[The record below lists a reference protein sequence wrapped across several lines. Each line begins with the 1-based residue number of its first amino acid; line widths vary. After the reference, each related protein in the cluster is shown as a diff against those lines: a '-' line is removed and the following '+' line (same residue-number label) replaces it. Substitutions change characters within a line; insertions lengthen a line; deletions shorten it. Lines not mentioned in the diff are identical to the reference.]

1 MNNRTE
7 IGALILRVVAGLIFL
22 AHGIEKFQGRI
33 GNTAKWFGSIGLP
46 EFLAYGV
53 GGLEVL
59 GGILL
64 ILGLGVRIVGALFVL
79 LLLGAIITVQL
90 AAGFVGGYAYDL
102 ALLAISIYLVLGG
115 SRLYALDQVVF
126 KAKNNGTAK

>member
-22 AHGIEKFQGRI
+22 AHGIEKFQDGI
-33 GNTAKWFGSIGLP
+33 ANTAEWFGSIGLP
-46 EFLAYGV
+46 GFLAYGA
-53 GGLEVL
+53 GGLEVI

-64 ILGLGVRIVGALFVL
+64 ILGLGVRIVGALFAL
-79 LLLGAIITVQL
+79 LLLGAIITVQF

-102 ALLAISIYLVLGG
+102 ALLAIAIYLVLGG
-115 SRLYALDQVVF
+115 SRLYALDQVMF
-126 KAKNNGTAK
+126 RAKNNGTTK